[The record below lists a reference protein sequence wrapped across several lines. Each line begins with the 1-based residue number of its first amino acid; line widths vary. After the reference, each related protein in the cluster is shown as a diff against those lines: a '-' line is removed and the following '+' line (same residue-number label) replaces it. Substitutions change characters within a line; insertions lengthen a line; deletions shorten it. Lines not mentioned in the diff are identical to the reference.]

1 MVIMGSMDSRRSNAF
16 FFGEGAFGAK
26 EERPH
31 GMREELEARVLT
43 LGVPQGYSGN
53 RDSQD
58 GSFEE

>member
-1 MVIMGSMDSRRSNAF
+1 MVTMGSMDSGRSNA